1 MLGFLVPAPGVAAE
15 AAGAVEWATALVF
28 ILTGA
33 SLRLQD
39 VVAAFSA
46 KRAALFGTLSSLVAG
61 ALLARPLL
69 AAGPA
74 LLPGLAPPFLAGL
87 ALLCCMPT
95 TLSTGVILTRAANA
109 NSALTLLLVLSTN
122 ILGVLTIPAALAY
135 VFGAA
140 AGAALD
146 PAAIL
151 VGLARTILAPLVAG
165 AALRASLPGCAAFAD
180 AQRPRSRLLQQACL
194 VATPWMKISCHA
206 PQLASVAPYS
216 LAVMAAACAALHL
229 LLILGNAAACALLR
243 LGGAGP
249 DAART
254 RRAVV
259 LATSEKTLPVSVA
272 VLAQLGGALGE
283 PGLVLLPCVT
293 FHLLQI
299 LLDSALVALWLQ
311 RDAAQGRA
319 LNAA

>member
-1 MLGFLVPAPGVAAE
+1 
-15 AAGAVEWATALVF
+15 VEWATALVF

-46 KRAALFGTLSSLVAG
+46 KRAALYGTLSSLVAG

-69 AAGPA
+69 AAGPGLFPA
-74 LLPGLAPPFLAGL
+74 LAPPFLAGL

-122 ILGVLTIPAALAY
+122 VLGVFTIPAALAY

-140 AGAALD
+140 AGAALE
-146 PAAIL
+146 PAAIFS
-151 VGLARTILAPLVAG
+151 GLATTILAPLLVG
-165 AALRASLPGCAAFAD
+165 AALRAFLPGCAAFAD
-180 AQRPRSRLLQQACL
+180 AQRPLSRLLQQVCL

-206 PQLASVAPYS
+206 PQLAAVAPAS
-216 LAVMAAACAALHL
+216 LAVMTAACAALHL
-229 LLILGNAAACALLR
+229 FLLVINGAACVALR
-243 LGGAGP
+243 LGGSGA

-272 VLAQLGGALGE
+272 VLAQLGSVLGE

-299 LLDSALVALWLQ
+299 LMDSALVALWLR
-311 RDAAQGRA
+311 RDAALGDVDLA
-319 LNAA
+319 